1 MRILVQFTIPT
12 TAGNESVRSGKI
24 KKFFDQ
30 VAADLKP
37 EAMYFFPADGDRAG
51 LMVINTDNPAICA
64 AVGERFWFGLQATV
78 KVTPCMN
85 GEDLGKGLAEMPKIL
100 QNYG

>member
-1 MRILVQFTIPT
+1 VRILVQFTFPT
-12 TAGNESVRSGKI
+12 TIGNEVIRSGKI

-30 VAADLKP
+30 IAADLKP
-37 EAMYFFPADGDRAG
+37 EAMYFFPVDGDRAG
-51 LMVINTDNPAICA
+51 LMVINTDNPSICA
-64 AVGERFWFGLQATV
+64 AVGERFWFGIQAKV

-100 QNYG
+100 ENYG

>member
-1 MRILVQFTIPT
+1 VRILVQFTFPT
-12 TAGNESVRSGKI
+12 TIGNEVIRSGKI

-30 VAADLKP
+30 IAADLKP
-37 EAMYFFPADGDRAG
+37 EAMYFFPVDGDRAG
-51 LMVINTDNPAICA
+51 LMVINTDNPSICA
-64 AVGERFWFGLQATV
+64 SVGERFWFGIQAKV

-100 QNYG
+100 ENYG

>member
-1 MRILVQFTIPT
+1 MRILVQFNIPVT
-12 TAGNESVRSGKI
+12 TGNETIRSGKI
-24 KKFFDQ
+24 QKFFEK
-30 VAADLKP
+30 VTEDLKP

-51 LMVINTDNPAICA
+51 LMVINTDNPSICA
-64 AVGERFWFGLQATV
+64 AVGERFWFGIQAKV

-85 GEDLGKGLAEMPKIL
+85 GEDLAKGLAEMPRIL